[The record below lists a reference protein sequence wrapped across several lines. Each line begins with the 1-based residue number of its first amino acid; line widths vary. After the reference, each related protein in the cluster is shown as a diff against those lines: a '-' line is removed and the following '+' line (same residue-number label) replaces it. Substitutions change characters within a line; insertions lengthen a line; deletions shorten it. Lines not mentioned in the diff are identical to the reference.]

1 MDWTQTL
8 FWFFFVMTI
17 GSAVFVVTVRNLVHA
32 AFWLMITLFC
42 VAALYVFLQADFLA
56 ATQVVVYVGGILV
69 LVLFGVMMTS
79 GKLDV
84 NLKFGQGQLI
94 SGGIISIA
102 LLVILFLVVHQ
113 TNWQTTESRFENEG
127 TASLIGEAI
136 MREFLLPF
144 EVASIILLIAL
155 IGAVLIT
162 RKEVKKEDAA

>member
-1 MDWTQTL
+1 
-8 FWFFFVMTI
+8 MTI

-42 VAALYVFLQADFLA
+42 VAALYVFLKADFLA

-79 GKLDV
+79 GKLDL
-84 NLKFGQGQLI
+84 NLKLERGQMI
-94 SGGIISIA
+94 SSGIISIA
-102 LLVILFLVVHQ
+102 LLAILFLIVRR
-113 TNWQTTESRFENEG
+113 TNWQTAETQFDSEG
-127 TASLIGEAI
+127 TTSSIGEAI
-136 MREFLLPF
+136 MGEFLLPF
-144 EVASIILLIAL
+144 EVVSIVLLIAL

>member
-8 FWFFFVMTI
+8 FWFFFLITI
-17 GSAVFVVTVRNLVHA
+17 GSATCVVTVRNLVHA

-42 VAALYVFLQADFLA
+42 IAALYVFLKADFLA

-79 GKLDV
+79 GKLDM
-84 NLKFGQGQLI
+84 NLKTDRGQLV
-94 SGGIISIA
+94 SGGIVSTGIFVIL
-102 LLVILFLVVHQ
+102 LLVVNQ
-113 TNWQTTESRFENEG
+113 TKWQISQAPFEAEEG
-127 TASLIGEAI
+127 TTTLIGQAI
-136 MREFLLPF
+136 MGDFLLPF

-162 RKEVKKEDAA
+162 RKEVKD